1 MRISDW
7 SSDVCSSDLNVK
19 LVAGAVAV
27 DRHMGKRCLGI
38 GLQGLDRSPEVV
50 GTREREDRD
59 GCGRVPN
66 ISGRICDAWSGVRC
80 VSVASSPRA
89 KRPHIRTMLKGEIHA
104 GQVRSTKAE
113 IGRAHV

>member
-66 ISGRICDAWSGVRC
+66 ISGRIC
-80 VSVASSPRA
+80 
-89 KRPHIRTMLKGEIHA
+89 
-104 GQVRSTKAE
+104 Q
-113 IGRAHV
+113 IGRASCRERVCQYVEMSVVAVALEKKRQETGIGQCDILVAIR

>member
-38 GLQGLDRSPEVV
+38 GLQGLDRSPEAV

-59 GCGRVPN
+59 GCGRVLN
-66 ISGRICDAWSGVRC
+66 ISGGICHAWSVVRC
-80 VSVASSPRA
+80 VAVASSPRTR
-89 KRPHIRTMLKGEIHA
+89 RPLILHIGKDRKISL
-104 GQVRSTKAE
+104 
-113 IGRAHV
+113 